1 MAERRNDHAHR
12 DDLRAIV
19 AALASLRQKRG
30 VSQRELSRRL
40 GLHVMTV
47 SKIESGF
54 RNLTL
59 PEFLDIAREL
69 GSDPKEVLRAA
80 LGD

>member
-1 MAERRNDHAHR
+1 M
-12 DDLRAIV
+12 
-19 AALASLRQKRG
+19 AALASLRQKQG

-54 RNLTL
+54 RNLTV
-59 PEFLDIAREL
+59 PEFLDIARDL
-69 GSDPKEVLRAA
+69 GADPSDVLRAA
-80 LGD
+80 LSD

>member
-1 MAERRNDHAHR
+1 M
-12 DDLRAIV
+12 

-30 VSQRELSRRL
+30 LSQRELSRRL

-54 RNLTL
+54 RNMSL

-69 GSDPKEVLRAA
+69 KADPAEVLRSAFQE
-80 LGD
+80 